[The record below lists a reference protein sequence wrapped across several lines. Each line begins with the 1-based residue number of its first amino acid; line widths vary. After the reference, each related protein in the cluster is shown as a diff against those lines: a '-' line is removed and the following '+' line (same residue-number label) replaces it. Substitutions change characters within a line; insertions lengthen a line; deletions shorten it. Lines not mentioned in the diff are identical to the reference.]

1 MFSTRVS
8 RLGILLWLLI
18 GCLLGAAIYMYQNAA
33 KTRYSL
39 VDRRADIHL
48 GRSIYWCLVQYII
61 CA

>member
-18 GCLLGAAIYMYQNAA
+18 GYLLGAAIYMYQNAA

-48 GRSIYWCLVQYII
+48 GR
-61 CA
+61 